1 MSAPARR
8 DLRARRT
15 SRVRLRFL
23 LTQAAVLDLVI
34 AVGAV
39 AAWPIYRSAA
49 FVVLVVV
56 ATAAGHALAAAGL
69 RWRWNGWWLAAATI
83 GAYVVLG
90 LPLAA
95 PSMLGSVPQALQ
107 AVLGVLTAPVTGWK
121 DLLTLDL
128 PLGSYQTTL
137 APALLVFLAVPV
149 AALSLAWRGG
159 RLWPI
164 AVAVTLL
171 PTVFGVAF
179 GSTALQAPVVLGP
192 IVVPREAIV
201 GMAAVVAALI
211 AVVWRT
217 LSDRRRAIATA
228 VAATGVRSGPRP
240 LRGLA
245 GRVATAAGMVTA
257 AVVIAAV
264 AAPWA
269 LAGQTRDVLRSDVD
283 PRLEL
288 AAALSPLGQ
297 YRASFAD
304 DRFEQTLFRVEAPAE
319 ADRVRLATLPF
330 YDGRVARVVDPAAAP
345 GDPRTAFSR
354 VPSALTAPPG
364 TAVGT
369 ARVSIDA
376 YEGVWM
382 PTVGSVT
389 SLDFTAGDAAALADG
404 FYYNAETSAAVQLGD
419 PGLAAGAAY
428 RHEAAIDASPAAL
441 GSLEP
446 LRAGPSLADELV
458 PPSLIA
464 WTDAQEASAGGSG
477 LETLIERLRARGFLS
492 HALTV
497 DEADPPAWMSDLG
510 DYAFQPSRA
519 GHSTDRIETL
529 FADLLM
535 RENEV
540 GGDDDAL
547 LVAAV
552 GDDEQFAVAAM
563 MIADRLGFDARIVVG
578 TRLHSSDETLST
590 CVDGACTAGDL
601 AAWIE
606 VRGRDSTWVPVDV
619 TPQHAVFP
627 SPDVQQRQDPKIP
640 TDVRQEQAETVLPAD
655 ANPSDGGQRPDD
667 DTTATQDLTALWTA
681 LRIGGLS
688 LLIVLLL
695 FGPFA
700 VIVLVKLLRRR
711 ARRSADDPVERFT
724 GGWQEF
730 VDAAIDHGRPAPR
743 SQTRQELATAY
754 GGTPNAV
761 QLATWADRSVFDV
774 APPEATESD
783 RFWELVETERSR
795 FDEGLGW
802 WARLRARI
810 SLRSLLHREH
820 GAGPRKR
827 MPRTRRDR

>member
-69 RWRWNGWWLAAATI
+69 RWRWNGWWLAAAAI

-354 VPSALTAPPG
+354 VPSALAAPPG

-369 ARVSIDA
+369 ARISIDA

-419 PGLAAGAAY
+419 PGLAVGAAY

-464 WTDAQEASAGGSG
+464 WIDAQEASAGGSG

-529 FADLLM
+529 FADLLT

-578 TRLHSSDETLST
+578 TRLDSSDETLST

>member
-23 LTQAAVLDLVI
+23 LTQAAVLDLVN

-56 ATAAGHALAAAGL
+56 ATAAGHALAAAAL
-69 RWRWNGWWLAAATI
+69 RWRWNGWWLAAAAI

-354 VPSALTAPPG
+354 VPSALAAPPG

-369 ARVSIDA
+369 ARISIDA

-419 PGLAAGAAY
+419 PGLATGAAY

-464 WTDAQEASAGGSG
+464 WIDAQEASAGGSG

-529 FADLLM
+529 FADLLT

-578 TRLHSSDETLST
+578 TRLDSSDETLST

-774 APPEATESD
+774 APLEATESD